1 MPTYFYTITKLNL
14 FKGDCLICSMFVYEE
29 DIQVC
34 LSSLQNGGLIL
45 YPTDTVW
52 GIGCDA
58 TNEEAVAKIFD
69 LKKRVDSKALIV
81 LLGEEAQISQY
92 VADNNVQVFDYIKGI
107 HKPATVIYQ
116 KAMNLATN
124 LMAEDGSVAIRI
136 TKDAFCKDLLK
147 AFGKPIV
154 STSANISGYP
164 TPLCFADIS
173 LDIKDGVQYVVK
185 HRQEET
191 NLQMPSSIVKWDEDG
206 NLIIIRP

>member
-69 LKKRVDSKALIV
+69 LKKRVDTKAMIV
-81 LLGEEAQISQY
+81 LLGEEAQIAQY

-107 HKPATVIYQ
+107 HKPTTVIYQ
-116 KAMNLATN
+116 KAMNIATN

>member
-1 MPTYFYTITKLNL
+1 MLTKFYTITMLNL

-29 DIQVC
+29 DIQLC
-34 LSSLQNGGLIL
+34 LNTLQKGGIIL

-69 LKKRVDSKALIV
+69 LKKRVDTKAMII
-81 LLGEEAQISQY
+81 LLGEEATLTNY
-92 VADNNVQVFDYIKGI
+92 VSDNNLQIFDYIKGI
-107 HKPATVIYQ
+107 HKPTTVIYQ
-116 KAMNLATN
+116 KAINLAKN
-124 LMAEDGSVAIRI
+124 LVAEDGSVAIRI
-136 TKDAFCKDLLK
+136 TKDAFCKDLMK

-173 LDIKDGVQYVVK
+173 LDIKEGVDYVVK

-191 NLQMPSSIVKWDEDG
+191 SMQIPSSIVKWDEAG

>member
-1 MPTYFYTITKLNL
+1 
-14 FKGDCLICSMFVYEE
+14 MFVYEE
-29 DIQVC
+29 DVQLC
-34 LSSLQNGGLIL
+34 LTTLQKGGIIL

-58 TNEEAVAKIFD
+58 TNEAAVAQIFT
-69 LKKRVDSKALIV
+69 LKKRVDTKAMII
-81 LLGEEAQISQY
+81 LLGDEATLTNY
-92 VADNNVQVFDYIKGI
+92 VSDNNLQIFDYIKGI
-107 HKPATVIYQ
+107 HKPTTVIYQ
-116 KAMNLATN
+116 KGINLAKN
-124 LMAEDGSVAIRI
+124 LIAADESVAIRI
-136 TKDAFCKDLLK
+136 TKDAFCKDLMK

-173 LDIKDGVQYVVK
+173 LDIKEGVDYVVK

-191 NLQMPSSIVKWDEDG
+191 SIQIPSSIVKWDEAG